1 MQAAWLE
8 SRAAHCRIPAQNREQ
23 GAIVTLSKFAKI
35 IMMVCLS
42 LTFVGSSFAADAHKA
57 NFQISQSVQVNGTEL
72 APGDYVAKWTG
83 EGPDVQVSIT
93 RNGKEMATVP
103 AKLVQLDRKSAE
115 DATEIRANGSGREL
129 GSLQFAGKKFSL
141 EIGGGS
147 TSTAA
152 VK

>member
-1 MQAAWLE
+1 M
-8 SRAAHCRIPAQNREQ
+8 
-23 GAIVTLSKFAKI
+23 TLLKFAKI
-35 IMMVCLS
+35 IMMVCLA
-42 LTFVGSSFAADAHKA
+42 LAFVGSSFAADAHKA

-83 EGPDVQVSIT
+83 DGPDVQVSIT
-93 RNGKEMATVP
+93 RNGTEVATVP

-115 DATEIRANGSGREL
+115 DASETRANGNGREL
-129 GSLQFAGKKFSL
+129 SSLQFAGKKYSL

-152 VK
+152 AK

>member
-1 MQAAWLE
+1 M
-8 SRAAHCRIPAQNREQ
+8 
-23 GAIVTLSKFAKI
+23 TLLKIAKM
-35 IMMVCLS
+35 IMMVCLA
-42 LTFVGSSFAADAHKA
+42 LAFVGSSFAADSHKA

-103 AKLVQLDRKSAE
+103 AKLVQLDRKSLQ
-115 DATEIRANGSGREL
+115 DASEIRAIGGGREL
-129 GSLQFAGKKFSL
+129 SSLQFAGKKYSL

-147 TSTAA
+147 TSSAAA